1 MQHEQGGY
9 QSGDSIFPHLDRG
22 LGFYSA
28 GGRGLAGG
36 LRRRDE
42 MDGDGVEWATR
53 LEIGTEPSER
63 LEPVFPGFFNYLAS
77 CQAALSPCIT
87 SRSLVEWWNAGVWY
101 SDDGN
106 VGGVCL
112 I

>member
-1 MQHEQGGY
+1 
-9 QSGDSIFPHLDRG
+9 
-22 LGFYSA
+22 
-28 GGRGLAGG
+28 
-36 LRRRDE
+36 

-101 SDDGN
+101 RDDGN